1 MKSKIYVVSETM
13 EESQIVSGVLLRIIA
28 EHKLDAEIV
37 SVTSGQ
43 YFDQMV
49 VCVPSGGTAE
59 AASYHVS
66 APAIA
71 SHGTVITVVND
82 PNSRSIF
89 VGTGETVSIPLT

>member
-49 VCVPSGGTAE
+49 VCVPSG
-59 AASYHVS
+59 
-66 APAIA
+66 PADCA
-71 SHGTVITVVND
+71 TVGFPAQVADGAFITVCN
-82 PNSRSIF
+82 PESRPINI
-89 VGTGETVSIPLT
+89 GTGAVVWTPSA